1 MVVYGDANQ
10 SVGIGIRNNIIEVFE
25 VKNDKRTI
33 LTRKEKADKGEV
45 FFKIGFEEGYKIRFF
60 RSHEKNS
67 WHEIKSGED
76 SYYNGDFLPPWDK
89 SPRPGLL
96 HFGKIKEPAV
106 FSFFKIQYHKSA

>member
-1 MVVYGDANQ
+1 MFHYQGADLLNASLKDLVVYGDANQ

-60 RSHEKNS
+60 
-67 WHEIKSGED
+67 
-76 SYYNGDFLPPWDK
+76 P
-89 SPRPGLL
+89 
-96 HFGKIKEPAV
+96 EP
-106 FSFFKIQYHKSA
+106 